1 MSLWR
6 VGKIDIKC
14 PLDVFVKILVGVRS
28 SWENQIQTD
37 PDCNL
42 TVTDEYGGSTYKCHI
57 KINKTT
63 GFAQNKNSKWVFYGS
78 DTGYLENDIKSEL
91 ALYKVKQQAV
101 QRQAVLVEEE
111 DNGNQQRLVFHVPMG
126 PKYKLYA

>member
-42 TVTDEYGGSTYKCHI
+42 TVTDEYGNSAYKCHI
-57 KINKTT
+57 KINRTI
-63 GFAQNKNSKWVFYGS
+63 GFAQDKNGKWVSYGS
-78 DTGYLENDIKSEL
+78 DIGYLENDIKSEL
-91 ALYKVKQQAV
+91 ALYKIKQQAV

-111 DNGNQQRLVFHVPMG
+111 NNGNQQRLVFHVPMG
-126 PKYKLYA
+126 AKYKLYV